1 VLEEKTIA
9 FIGAGQMGGALIQ
22 ALIARGTDP
31 DRIVA
36 SDADSKRLVEL
47 ESRLGVKPAASNTEA
62 CRAAQIIL
70 LAVKPQVLPDV
81 LSEIGGSITPAQL
94 VISIAAG
101 VTTETVQKH
110 LPDGVP
116 VVRVM
121 PNILCAVGEGAAA
134 ICGGIRAQEE
144 HLQTAESIFAA
155 AGRCV
160 RVQERLMDAVTGLS
174 GSGPAYVF
182 IFIEA
187 LADGGVQAGLP
198 RPVAQE
204 LAAQTVL
211 GAAKMVLESGKH
223 PAELKDRV
231 CSPGGTTINAL
242 AALER
247 RAFRA
252 AAMEAVTAATKRSE
266 ELGKA

>member
-1 VLEEKTIA
+1 MLEGKTIA
-9 FIGAGQMGGALIQ
+9 FIGAGQMGGALIR
-22 ALIARGTDP
+22 ALVARGMDP
-31 DRIVA
+31 GRIIA
-36 SDADSKRLVEL
+36 SDADSKCLQEL
-47 ESRLGVKPAASNTEA
+47 ESTLGVKIAASNTEA
-62 CRAAQIIL
+62 CRMAQIVL

-110 LPDGVP
+110 LPDDVP

-134 ICGGIRAQEE
+134 VCGGRGVQEE
-144 HLQTAESIFAA
+144 HLQTAEAIFAA

-187 LADGGVQAGLP
+187 LADGGVRVGLP
-198 RPVAQE
+198 RAVAHE

-211 GAAKMVLESGKH
+211 GAAKMVLELGKH

-231 CSPGGTTINAL
+231 CSPGGTTISAL
-242 AALER
+242 AVLEQY
-247 RAFRA
+247 AFRA
-252 AAMEAVTAATKRSE
+252 AAMEAVAAATERSE